1 MSNDPFWPLLLYFA
15 LVLGVVAAMLLLPAL
30 LGERHWRKPGRG
42 GERGTNQPYES
53 GITPTGNAKLRVPLQ
68 YYRVAM
74 LFVIFDLEA
83 VYLYGW
89 AVAAREAGW
98 RGFVVAGIFI
108 ALLLVALVYLWRV
121 GALDWRSRRER
132 LPAGRVGPRD
142 KQKEEQH
149 AMVA

>member
-1 MSNDPFWPLLLYFA
+1 MSHDPFWPLLLYLA
-15 LVLGVVAAMLLLPAL
+15 LVLVVVAAMLLLPGL
-30 LGERHWRKPGRG
+30 LGERHWRKPLRR
-42 GERGTNQPYES
+42 GERVTGQAYES
-53 GITPTGNAKLRVPLQ
+53 GIAPTGNAQLRVPLQ
-68 YYRVAM
+68 YYLVAM

-121 GALDWRSRRER
+121 GALDWRRQRKR
-132 LPAGRVGPRD
+132 IPAGPVDRRD
-142 KQKEEQH
+142 KKEEQH